1 MDALSSELQ
10 RFLIHMGKASHLI
23 DPKTEGYVRSLL
35 KLLTVADEQV
45 LTQYYGLFGS
55 QVQSLDS
62 LAAHYGVTAE
72 VMQQVIETC
81 LRKLAVTPEW
91 QMIKNKV

>member
-45 LTQYYGLFGS
+45 LTQDDGLFGS
-55 QVQSLDS
+55 QV
-62 LAAHYGVTAE
+62 
-72 VMQQVIETC
+72 
-81 LRKLAVTPEW
+81 
-91 QMIKNKV
+91 